1 MNVAINNSLDWNSEG
16 IRLQQEI
23 YLVGYNPDL
32 QKMFNNIRSMVV
44 ELSKMEVY
52 SRRLH
57 KTSYTEEKVKA
68 INKAIDHL
76 EKFLLIARL
85 MR

>member
-1 MNVAINNSLDWNSEG
+1 MYVAINNSLDWNSEG
-16 IRLQQEI
+16 IRLQRE
-23 YLVGYNPDL
+23 LNSVGYNPDL
-32 QKMFNNIRSMVV
+32 QKMFNNISNMVDD
-44 ELSKMEVY
+44 LSKMEVH

-76 EKFLLIARL
+76 EKFLLIAKL